1 MSNQRKSI
9 LILGSTGSI
18 GVNTLDVIRRHPD
31 RFEVRGLV
39 AGKNIDLLKVQ
50 CEQFKPRYV
59 VICDEMALNQWNNQ
73 GYSEQLS
80 TESGCRP
87 EVYSQ
92 ASLPDLTSEPGLDC
106 VMAAIVGS
114 AGLAPSLSALKAG
127 KTVYLA
133 NKESLVLGGRFMLDA
148 CKQARAQLLPVDSE
162 HNAIYQCLPH
172 SFTAGDHENHG
183 IHRLVLTA
191 SGGPFRSKPIEEME
205 HITPEQAVAHPNW
218 DMGKKISVDS
228 ATMAN
233 KGLELIEAFW
243 LFGLP
248 AEQLSVVIHPQ
259 SIVHSMVEYTDSS
272 VIAQMGCP
280 DMRTPIAH
288 VLGFPDRIE
297 SGSPRLD
304 LAHLSQLTFEN
315 PDYRRFPML
324 KLAFEVLTN
333 VAVAAP
339 IYNAAN
345 EVAVDA
351 FLGNKLGFLDIY
363 RTVMECLDT
372 FSSEYINHL
381 DDAFDLD
388 ARVRHHA
395 QQLISRA
402 YAR

>member
-1 MSNQRKSI
+1 MNKKSI

-31 RFEVRGLV
+31 RFSVKGLV
-39 AGKNIDLLKVQ
+39 AGRNIDLLKVQ
-50 CEQFKPRYV
+50 CEQFRPEYIA
-59 VICDEMALNQWNNQ
+59 ICDNIALNQWHERNYTEKLLQDQ
-73 GYSEQLS
+73 GIKLD
-80 TESGCRP
+80 
-87 EVYSQ
+87 VYSQ
-92 ASLPDLTSEPGLDC
+92 TEVERLASQPDLDC

-114 AGLAPSLSALKAG
+114 AGLQPSLAALNAG
-127 KTVYLA
+127 KKVFLA

-148 CKQARAQLLPVDSE
+148 CKQSGAQLLPVDSE
-162 HNAIYQCLPH
+162 HNAIYQCLPS
-172 SFTAGDHENHG
+172 SFVAGDHLNHG

-191 SGGPFRSKPIEEME
+191 SGGPFREHPLQEME
-205 HITPEQAVAHPNW
+205 NITPEQAVAHPNW
-218 DMGKKISVDS
+218 NMGKKISVDS

-259 SIVHSMVEYTDSS
+259 SIIHSMVEYTDSS
-272 VIAQMGCP
+272 VLAQMGCP

-304 LAHLSQLTFEN
+304 LTQIAQLNFEN

-324 KLAFEVLTN
+324 KIAFEVLRD

-345 EVAVDA
+345 EIAVDA
-351 FLGNKLGFLDIY
+351 FLSGELRYTQIY
-363 RTVMECLDT
+363 QTVMACLDS
-372 FSSEYINHL
+372 FSGEYIHTL
-381 DDAFDLD
+381 SDAFELD
-388 ARVRHHA
+388 QKVRVHARSLMQKR
-395 QQLISRA
+395 
-402 YAR
+402 

>member
-1 MSNQRKSI
+1 MSKQSL

-18 GVNTLDVIRRHPD
+18 GVNTLDVVRRNPD
-31 RFEVRGLV
+31 RFSVHGLV
-39 AGKNIDLLKVQ
+39 AGRNIDLLKVQ
-50 CEQFKPRYV
+50 CEQFQPKYIA
-59 VICDEMALNQWNNQ
+59 ICDEIARNQWH
-73 GYSEQLS
+73 E
-80 TESGCRP
+80 RK
-87 EVYSQ
+87 YSQ
-92 ASLPDLTSEPGLDC
+92 QLKQEFGLDLDVYGQADLEGLTSHDSIDC

-114 AGLAPSLSALKAG
+114 AGLGPALSALNAG
-127 KTVYLA
+127 KKVFLA

-148 CKQARAQLLPVDSE
+148 CKKSGAILLPVDSE
-162 HNAIYQCLPH
+162 HNAIYQCLPG
-172 SFTAGDHENHG
+172 SFVAGDHLNHG
-183 IHRLVLTA
+183 IHRLILTA
-191 SGGPFRSKPIEEME
+191 SGGPFRERPLEDME
-205 HITPEQAVAHPNW
+205 SITPAEAVAHPNW

-272 VIAQMGCP
+272 VLAQMGCP

-304 LAHLSQLTFEN
+304 LSQIAQLSFEK

-324 KLAFEVLTN
+324 KLAFEVLRD
-333 VAVAAP
+333 VAVSAP

-345 EVAVDA
+345 EIAVEAFLSGELRYIQIYQTVMACLEKFSGEYIHNLSDA
-351 FLGNKLGFLDIY
+351 FSLDQQVRAHARKLIQ
-363 RTVMECLDT
+363 
-372 FSSEYINHL
+372 SSQHL
-381 DDAFDLD
+381 
-388 ARVRHHA
+388 
-395 QQLISRA
+395 
-402 YAR
+402 

>member
-1 MSNQRKSI
+1 MSKQSL

-18 GVNTLDVIRRHPD
+18 GVNTLDVVRRHPD
-31 RFEVRGLV
+31 RFAVHGLV
-39 AGKNIDLLKVQ
+39 AGRNIDLLKVQ
-50 CEQFKPRYV
+50 CEQFKPKFIA
-59 VICDEMALNQWNNQ
+59 ICDEVAKAQWHERN
-73 GYSEQLS
+73 YSEQLLQD
-80 TESGCRP
+80 SGIHL
-87 EVYSQ
+87 EVYGQ
-92 ASLPDLTSEPGLDC
+92 ADLETLTADASIDC

-114 AGLAPSLSALKAG
+114 AGLAPALAALNAG
-127 KTVYLA
+127 KKVFLA

-148 CKQARAQLLPVDSE
+148 CKQSGAKLLPVDSE
-162 HNAIYQCLPH
+162 HNAIYQCLPGT
-172 SFTAGDHENHG
+172 FVAGDHLNHG
-183 IHRLVLTA
+183 IHRLILTA
-191 SGGPFRSKPIEEME
+191 SGGPFRERPIETMDD
-205 HITPEQAVAHPNW
+205 ITPEEAVAHPNW

-272 VIAQMGCP
+272 VLAQMGCP

-304 LAHLSQLTFEN
+304 LSQIAQLQFEK

-324 KLAFEVLTN
+324 KLAFEVLRD
-333 VAVAAP
+333 VAVSAP

-345 EVAVDA
+345 EIAVDA
-351 FLGNKLGFLDIY
+351 FLSNELRYIEIY
-363 RTVMECLDT
+363 QTVMSCLEKFSGEYIHNLSDAFQLDT
-372 FSSEYINHL
+372 
-381 DDAFDLD
+381 
-388 ARVRHHA
+388 RVRAHA
-395 QQLISRA
+395 RSLVKSR
-402 YAR
+402 